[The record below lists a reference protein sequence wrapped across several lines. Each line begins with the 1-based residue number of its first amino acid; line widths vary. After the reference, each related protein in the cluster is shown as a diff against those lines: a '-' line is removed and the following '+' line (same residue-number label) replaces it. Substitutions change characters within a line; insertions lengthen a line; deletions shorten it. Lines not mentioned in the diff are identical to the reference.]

1 MDYSP
6 SSFGWLQSLR
16 SFFYR
21 VAQRLSVQRVPKDAK
36 LPIKTSARKQA
47 LSVEVCAPTS
57 HKSTSTGNP
66 FAEFSHDE
74 LVLAYINFSF
84 MQDVEAIDL
93 IVEMYDIDTYIDL
106 TSFGISTRDFA

>member
-6 SSFGWLQSLR
+6 SSSGWLQSLR
-16 SFFYR
+16 SLFYR
-21 VAQRLSVQRVPKDAK
+21 VAQRLNAQRVPKDAT

-47 LSVEVCAPTS
+47 LSVGGCAPTS
-57 HKSTSTGNP
+57 HKSINTGNP

-74 LVLAYINFSF
+74 LVLAYINFSC
-84 MQDVEAIDL
+84 MKDVEAIDL

>member
-1 MDYSP
+1 
-6 SSFGWLQSLR
+6 LR

-21 VAQRLSVQRVPKDAK
+21 VAQRLNAQRAPRDAT

-47 LSVEVCAPTS
+47 LSVEACAPNPC
-57 HKSTSTGNP
+57 KSINTGNP
-66 FAEFSHDE
+66 FAEFSHEE